1 MVAHTTLLYDELTAD
16 ENLTFFAKLYGLSEI
31 RARVARA
38 LEDARLTSRR
48 ASLVRTFSRGMRQR
62 LAIARALMHGP
73 DLLLLD
79 EPSTGLDRQ
88 GLDWLFATLES
99 LRAAGCTVVMSA
111 HGQNEAL
118 ALARRALWL
127 DKGALMRDSGPN
139 GDVRSLCLE
148 AGVYAPP
155 RGMN

>member
-1 MVAHTTLLYDELTAD
+1 
-16 ENLTFFAKLYGLSEI
+16 
-31 RARVARA
+31 
-38 LEDARLTSRR
+38 
-48 ASLVRTFSRGMRQR
+48 
-62 LAIARALMHGP
+62 
-73 DLLLLD
+73 
-79 EPSTGLDRQ
+79 
-88 GLDWLFATLES
+88 LDWLFATLES